1 MTTVTVTI
9 PDTATVPQAFTYS
22 LSLNTDEV
30 DPYTYLDGGIT
41 LDARASIPTPVKIKF
56 WIPGY
61 LDEKWEETADDL
73 GGGVYRIS
81 DLMHS
86 GYGLVLNIKD
96 GKLNISLPSGSPLYT
111 EADWYGY
118 GPVIY
123 WFTDDYVHLYPYGKD
138 GGVDISDFEI
148 LTSYGPQWYSARKSG
163 SFYLAYLGTADGSVA
178 NYWVSVYFQFE

>member
-9 PDTATVPQAFTYS
+9 PGTATVPQAFTYS

-61 LDEKWEETADDL
+61 LDEKWED
-73 GGGVYRIS
+73 
-81 DLMHS
+81 
-86 GYGLVLNIKD
+86 KD

-138 GGVDISDFEI
+138 SGVDISDFEI